1 MPGFTFVL
9 HSHIPYCRQAGR
21 WPHGE
26 EWIHE
31 AMAET
36 YIPMLVGLYGLR
48 DEGVPFR
55 LTVSITPVLAE
66 QLADPLIQ
74 DHFVAYVGQ
83 RLAAVAEDLGRFGPG
98 GPEADP
104 ARAELAAWLHAWYG
118 DLLAAFQNRFGAD
131 VLGAFRS
138 LQDSGHL
145 EIATS
150 AATHAYLPLLGTDES
165 LRAQLA
171 TGVRTHERHFGRS
184 PRAIWIPE
192 CAYRPGY
199 TQEWEGRQVVRPG
212 IEDFLAELGLDVFF
226 VETHAITGGA
236 PVGKATGEVIGPYG
250 GPPKRDIVGA
260 PPTIRRGDMTTY
272 HPYWVGRRR
281 VAAIGRDNRTSMQVW
296 SAYMGYPGDPV
307 YREFHQKDPIS
318 GAQYWRVTGPGVALG
333 QKDLYEPAV
342 AEARAREHADHF
354 VAVVEAT
361 AHELAAEHGEGLI
374 AANYDT
380 ELFGHWW
387 FEGPGWLTGVLR
399 RLAASPRVRL
409 TTAVAW
415 LEQHPPEHVADILE
429 SSWGAGGTHWTW
441 DNEQNHWMWR
451 LIHAAERRMRDL
463 AGAQPAASGVQAKLL
478 GQAARE
484 LLLLQSSDWPF
495 LVATGQ
501 AAEYATLRFT
511 EHLAKFNRLA
521 YLAEQSEPRPEVLA
535 VVEET
540 WEQDK
545 VFGDVDYRDWAP
557 QPDG

>member
-9 HSHIPYCRQAGR
+9 HSHIPYCRQSGR

-31 AMAET
+31 AIAET
-36 YIPMLVGLYGLR
+36 YVPLLMGLHGLR

-55 LTVSITPVLAE
+55 LTVSVTPVLAE

-74 DHFVAYVGQ
+74 EHFVAYAGE
-83 RLAAVAEDLGRFGPG
+83 RLRAVAEDLDRFGPG
-98 GPEADP
+98 GPEPDT
-104 ARAELAAWLHAWYG
+104 ARANLAAWLHAWYG
-118 DLLAAFQNRFGAD
+118 DVLDAFRARFGGD

-138 LQDSGHL
+138 LLDSGHL
-145 EIATS
+145 EVATS

-171 TGVRTHERHFGRS
+171 TGVRTHTRHFGRP
-184 PRAIWIPE
+184 PRAIWLPE

-199 TQEWEGRQVVRPG
+199 TAEREGRPVLRPG
-212 IEDFLAELGLDVFF
+212 IEDFLEDLGLDVFF
-226 VETHAITGGA
+226 VETHAIAGGE
-236 PVGKATGEVIGPYG
+236 PVGKAAGEIIGPYG
-250 GPPKRDIVGA
+250 GPPKRDIIGA

-296 SAYMGYPGDPV
+296 SAFMGYPGDPL
-307 YREFHQKDPIS
+307 YREFHQKDPLS
-318 GAQYWRVTGPGVALG
+318 GAQYWRVTGPGVELG
-333 QKDLYEPAV
+333 QKALYDPLA
-342 AEARAREHADHF
+342 AAGRALDHAAHF
-354 VAVVEAT
+354 VSVVEDTAQEFAT
-361 AHELAAEHGEGLI
+361 AHGEGLI

-387 FEGPGWLTGVLR
+387 FEGPRWLTAVLR
-399 RLAASPRVRL
+399 RLAASPTVTL

-415 LEQHPPEHVADILE
+415 LEDHPPEHVADIAE

-441 DNEQNHWMWR
+441 DNEENHWMWQ
-451 LIHAAERRMRDL
+451 LIHGAELRMRDL
-463 AGAQPAASGVQAKLL
+463 AAAQPTATGSQAELL
-478 GQAARE
+478 AQAARE

-495 LVATGQ
+495 LVTTGQ
-501 AAEYATLRFT
+501 AAEYATQRFA
-511 EHLAKFNRLA
+511 EHLARFNRLA
-521 YLAEQSEPRPEVLA
+521 YLAELPVPGPDVLA
-535 VVEET
+535 LAGAV

-557 QPDG
+557 QPGQ